1 MSGCPVMHVV
11 GHVRDHHGKVHGRIE
26 IRERLNVGALARI
39 KPDAFKTDGGI
50 VLSDVL
56 PGKTR
61 AIHPARGRGDVRA
74 ASRKVLSI
82 EPP

>member
-1 MSGCPVMHVV
+1 MSGRPIVHVV

-26 IRERLNVGALARI
+26 IRERLNVRALARI

-61 AIHPARGRGDVRA
+61 AIHPARRRGGVRA
-74 ASRKVLSI
+74 ASREVLSI
-82 EPP
+82 DAP